1 MEDLHQRKRIIA
13 NVHDSS
19 HLGVNRTLDMIT
31 AKYYWP
37 GLTQD
42 VKEYVSGLVN
52 VVCIRCNTSTIYRC
66 CCALIKPFMSG
77 HIQNCLGPFLWK
89 VPKEQP
95 QAAESLW
102 GSPSNSSTT
111 QGLEPSRNG
120 SDWTN
125 AWDSSRKQVHCHSDR
140 LFLEMGW
147 GCTPAR
153 QNCSWHSQVHIL
165 SKFPNNIR
173 TVHGMIN

>member
-1 MEDLHQRKRIIA
+1 MFMLVLLWVLFPHYVRPFYTIERDAQVSERLAVEDLRQRKRIIA

-66 CCALIKPFMSG
+66 CCALIKPFISE
-77 HIQNCLGPFLWK
+77 HIQNCLGPFL
-89 VPKEQP
+89 
-95 QAAESLW
+95 
-102 GSPSNSSTT
+102 
-111 QGLEPSRNG
+111 
-120 SDWTN
+120 
-125 AWDSSRKQVHCHSDR
+125 
-140 LFLEMGW
+140 
-147 GCTPAR
+147 
-153 QNCSWHSQVHIL
+153 
-165 SKFPNNIR
+165 
-173 TVHGMIN
+173 